1 MDSCDYQSQSWSP
14 SIMIIMGL
22 GRTLAAMVRE
32 MGLLGSPIQP
42 TQCNIWP
49 YCWCEHHN
57 MIFLKA
63 TQCLLLYFWKMPLAS
78 FSGAKSPHT
87 GDIFPRQSRKKT
99 QKLTFLRFNFWKHW
113 KSKKSLHSRNRSILL
128 TVREL
133 MTAFVMDLLPHRDYS
148 QNNCYETNRPCFR
161 QLHGGGDAK
170 NPLKDRC
177 RWVALI

>member
-1 MDSCDYQSQSWSP
+1 MVARWTHAIIKVRVGLPRLWYHGPWKNVGCDGAWDGSSWVTYSTHT
-14 SIMIIMGL
+14 MQYM
-22 GRTLAAMVRE
+22 TL
-32 MGLLGSPIQP
+32 LLMWAS
-42 TQCNIWP
+42 W
-49 YCWCEHHN
+49 YD
-57 MIFLKA
+57 FLEA

-113 KSKKSLHSRNRSILL
+113 KGKKSPHSRNRSILL
-128 TVREL
+128 TVGEL

-161 QLHGGGDAK
+161 QLHEGVMQ
-170 NPLKDRC
+170 N
-177 RWVALI
+177 IH